1 MKYYLVALFDKNSY
15 SYIEHIQKNIC
26 RKYRL
31 YKNIPHLHITLEV
44 VENPDI
50 EKFTKIVSDILKPY
64 KKFKVKV
71 NEAIC
76 FDSSY
81 KSISLKVENKGYI
94 IRLARQIN
102 ETLNL
107 YKFNVRQNGDNWDLH
122 TVLANTNYNIKEL
135 SSKEYVSAC
144 NNGKKEE
151 NYKMARI
158 DRIALWKPINNRKEM
173 LIKNF
178 RLRDF

>member
-1 MKYYLVALFDKNSY
+1 MKYYLVALFDKDSY

-31 YKNIPHLHITLEV
+31 YKNIPPLHITLGA

-50 EKFTKIVSDILKPY
+50 DKFTKIVSDILKPY

-76 FDSSY
+76 FNPPY
-81 KSISLKVENKGYI
+81 KSINLKVENRGYV

-102 ETLNL
+102 ETLKL
-107 YKFNVRQNGDNWDLH
+107 YKFDVRENGNDCDLH
-122 TVLANTNYNIKEL
+122 TVLANANYFIKEL

-144 NNGKKEE
+144 NNGKKDEI
-151 NYKMARI
+151 YKMARI

-173 LIKNF
+173 LIRNF
-178 RLRDF
+178 PLRDF